1 MVSLPLQLS
10 ATLHDLYGMQ
20 IVQIAFGKFASLDIA
35 LKSSFSCHRYC
46 SLLQFYRTSNKVLY
60 C

>member
-20 IVQIAFGKFASLDIA
+20 IVQIAFWEIRFTRHCICDN
-35 LKSSFSCHRYC
+35 F
-46 SLLQFYRTSNKVLY
+46 
-60 C
+60 